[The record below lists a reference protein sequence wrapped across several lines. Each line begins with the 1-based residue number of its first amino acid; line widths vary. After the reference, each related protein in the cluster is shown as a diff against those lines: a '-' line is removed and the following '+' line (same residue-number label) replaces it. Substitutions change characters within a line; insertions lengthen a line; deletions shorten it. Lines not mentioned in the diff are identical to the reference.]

1 MSLRSTAWV
10 AAALLSTL
18 FLFGG
23 AHFQQEDATS
33 SGRPVTARVEASAAQ
48 HHTRY
53 LPLMMRPLPP
63 TGPRG
68 YLTTPQELA
77 AIREKAARGIEP
89 YRSAMAEVLEWANSE
104 WDYALDAHEN
114 CSGSDDPKWLDNEE
128 GGATLYA
135 KALAYHLTGE
145 SRYAAEVKTIL
156 EQIMTRV
163 ETISVEEQQ
172 CRLNFGWG
180 TPELVA
186 AADLIDSYW
195 SNLTCTGPTSTRY
208 GITAMGS
215 GKCKFLFQNWLA
227 KNPYY
232 VVSYSAESSGN
243 NWGAAATNA
252 IAYIADYLW
261 DRPSLRLIHRSI
273 TADGD
278 VKEITL
284 TPAQAYA
291 RANRL
296 ALDRMNGYRV
306 SYGGSSCDRMNGPQ
320 QSSRWAPVKSQI
332 TENGIIP
339 EDARRDE
346 YCNIPR
352 YNGSY
357 QNYPQIHLGNNI
369 QQCELMWRR
378 GDSSCYDNVD
388 MSDLPE
394 YTFTGPDGETKKT
407 HLKPGRGSIERAINA
422 IIVDSGTPWEHDSA
436 LRVAY
441 RYYYHHH
448 RLGGI
453 EQWAGQLDRVKGCSQ
468 DICFGT
474 LTHGFAPGEEPGPP
488 PVTAAIAGE

>member
-1 MSLRSTAWV
+1 MRAGRREQGSRPPPDARRRTFPSLQARHRRRDDGALAFVRHTVTDGLGNRRYRQWEASQSSEREEAMSLRSTAWV

-180 TPELVA
+180 T
-186 AADLIDSYW
+186 
-195 SNLTCTGPTSTRY
+195 
-208 GITAMGS
+208 
-215 GKCKFLFQNWLA
+215 
-227 KNPYY
+227 
-232 VVSYSAESSGN
+232 
-243 NWGAAATNA
+243 
-252 IAYIADYLW
+252 
-261 DRPSLRLIHRSI
+261 
-273 TADGD
+273 
-278 VKEITL
+278 
-284 TPAQAYA
+284 
-291 RANRL
+291 
-296 ALDRMNGYRV
+296 
-306 SYGGSSCDRMNGPQ
+306 
-320 QSSRWAPVKSQI
+320 
-332 TENGIIP
+332 
-339 EDARRDE
+339 
-346 YCNIPR
+346 
-352 YNGSY
+352 
-357 QNYPQIHLGNNI
+357 
-369 QQCELMWRR
+369 
-378 GDSSCYDNVD
+378 
-388 MSDLPE
+388 
-394 YTFTGPDGETKKT
+394 
-407 HLKPGRGSIERAINA
+407 
-422 IIVDSGTPWEHDSA
+422 
-436 LRVAY
+436 
-441 RYYYHHH
+441 
-448 RLGGI
+448 
-453 EQWAGQLDRVKGCSQ
+453 
-468 DICFGT
+468 
-474 LTHGFAPGEEPGPP
+474 
-488 PVTAAIAGE
+488 